1 MASDTTVAFVEA
13 LGREF
18 PALASLLSDHREA
31 NDEVLPYV
39 FLGADVCSFID
50 DAVLAGT
57 VADKEVAQQIVM
69 RLGRDFEDGDDE
81 VRAVIAVSFLEGL
94 LSSAEPAV
102 TVRSW
107 LPKTLVQELK
117 RMEEW
122 RPT

>member
-13 LGREF
+13 LGRQF
-18 PALASLLSDHREA
+18 PTVGSLLSHHREA
-31 NDEVLPYV
+31 NDGVLPHV

-50 DAVLAGT
+50 DAVQAGT
-57 VADKEVAQQIVM
+57 VADKEVAQQIVK

-94 LSSAEPAV
+94 LSPAEPAA
-102 TVRSW
+102 TIRSW
-107 LPKTLVQELK
+107 LPDNLVKELK